1 MKWTHLHFQ
10 VLWVKIDLRNQ
21 VRLRTDDYSTSHPRN
36 LQANPFWKYIVLHI
50 PNLYKSNVKKNNT
63 KSHRNEYRQKNENP
77 TNPKKSMDLPAN
89 NACFQADSF
98 MSERIVG
105 RDWWNERTKANT
117 RARESGRELEE
128 KAQHIFHF
136 PLQVKKHMNYGCEQ
150 ANSARI
156 WSLTRQLLAPHGAA
170 RHPPPHWLFQRC
182 YHPFLTSFSERESSS
197 SRLADY
203 YLGTGHTRLGD
214 TTSAFLHA
222 FYC

>member
-1 MKWTHLHFQ
+1 MWRKISQQRATGMRMGRKMKIQQTQ
-10 VLWVKIDLRNQ
+10 
-21 VRLRTDDYSTSHPRN
+21 
-36 LQANPFWKYIVLHI
+36 
-50 PNLYKSNVKKNNT
+50 
-63 KSHRNEYRQKNENP
+63 
-77 TNPKKSMDLPAN
+77 KSMDFPAN

-105 RDWWNERTKANT
+105 TGWLNERTKANT

-156 WSLTRQLLAPHGAA
+156 WSLTRQLLAPRRAA
-170 RHPPPHWLFQRC
+170 RHPPPPHRVFQHC
-182 YHPFLTSFSERESSS
+182 YQPFLTSFSEREPILSASNACRLLPGDRTHS
-197 SRLADY
+197 SR
-203 YLGTGHTRLGD
+203 RLQD
-214 TTSAFLHA
+214 ATSAFLHA

>member
-1 MKWTHLHFQ
+1 MWQIKLETW
-10 VLWVKIDLRNQ
+10 
-21 VRLRTDDYSTSHPRN
+21 N

-156 WSLTRQLLAPHGAA
+156 WSLNQTALGSPWSSPSPSPPLAFSTLLPSIPNFLLGERAA
-170 RHPPPHWLFQRC
+170 
-182 YHPFLTSFSERESSS
+182 T
-197 SRLADY
+197 
-203 YLGTGHTRLGD
+203 LGLQTTTWGQD
-214 TTSAFLHA
+214 TLV
-222 FYC
+222 